1 MGVKMRKFIVTT
13 LALIVS
19 ITLPTLSTASD
30 AKSAFQSLGECERKF
45 VQDFLKAERYYHSS
59 IDGAWGKGT
68 EKAIV
73 KYANGRSVSNIIKRL
88 GKCLPG
94 GARLSNA
101 YSLMPKVSDNLRSY
115 HYKGNKNFA
124 PAYTSCLNELPN
136 LIETNKI
143 KVKSYNDI
151 VNLFVECLAG
161 KGQIRVEEK
170 VFNSILDEMEELGS
184 IYYY

>member
-1 MGVKMRKFIVTT
+1 MKVFIVTFF
-13 LALIVS
+13 ALS
-19 ITLPTLSTASD
+19 AFFMLPIQSTASE

-45 VQDFLKAERYYHSS
+45 VQDFLKVERYYHSS

-115 HYKGNKNFA
+115 HYEGNKNFA

-136 LIETNKI
+136 LLETNKI

-170 VFNSILDEMEELGS
+170 MFNTILDEMEELGS
-184 IYYY
+184 

>member
-1 MGVKMRKFIVTT
+1 MRKYIVTT
-13 LALIVS
+13 LAMIVS
-19 ITLPTLSTASD
+19 VTLPTLSTASE

-45 VQDFLKAERYYHSS
+45 VQDFLKVERYYHSS
-59 IDGAWGKGT
+59 IDGVWGKGT

-101 YSLMPKVSDNLRSY
+101 YSLRPKFSDKLRSNY
-115 HYKGNKNFA
+115 YSGNKNFA
-124 PAYTSCLNELPN
+124 PAYNSCLNELPN
-136 LIETNKI
+136 LTEANKI
-143 KVKSYNDI
+143 KIKSYNDI

-170 VFNSILDEMEELGS
+170 MLNTILDEIEELGS
-184 IYYY
+184 

>member
-1 MGVKMRKFIVTT
+1 MKAFILT
-13 LALIVS
+13 ALVLTVS
-19 ITLPTLSTASD
+19 LTLPILSAASE

-45 VQDFLKAERYYHSS
+45 VQDFLKVERYYHSS

-136 LIETNKI
+136 LLETYKI

-170 VFNSILDEMEELGS
+170 MFNAILDEMEKLGN
-184 IYYY
+184 

>member
-1 MGVKMRKFIVTT
+1 M
-13 LALIVS
+13 
-19 ITLPTLSTASD
+19 
-30 AKSAFQSLGECERKF
+30 
-45 VQDFLKAERYYHSS
+45 
-59 IDGAWGKGT
+59 
-68 EKAIV
+68 

-115 HYKGNKNFA
+115 HYEGNKNFA

-136 LIETNKI
+136 LLETNKI

-170 VFNSILDEMEELGS
+170 MFNTILDEMEELGS
-184 IYYY
+184 

>member
-1 MGVKMRKFIVTT
+1 MKAFIVT
-13 LALIVS
+13 ALVLTVS
-19 ITLPTLSTASD
+19 LPLPILSAASE

-45 VQDFLKAERYYHSS
+45 VQDFLKVERYYHSS

-73 KYANGRSVSNIIKRL
+73 KYANGRSVSNIIERL

-124 PAYTSCLNELPN
+124 PAYNSCLNELPN
-136 LIETNKI
+136 LVETNKI

-170 VFNSILDEMEELGS
+170 MFNTILDEMEELGS
-184 IYYY
+184 

>member
-1 MGVKMRKFIVTT
+1 MKAFIVTA
-13 LALIVS
+13 LALTVS
-19 ITLPTLSTASD
+19 LTLPILSAASE

-45 VQDFLKAERYYHSS
+45 VQDFLKVERYYHSS

-73 KYANGRSVSNIIKRL
+73 KYADGRSVSNIIKRL

-101 YSLMPKVSDNLRSY
+101 YSLRPNLSDNLHSM
-115 HYKGNKNFA
+115 HYTGNKNFT
-124 PAYTSCLNELPN
+124 PAYSSCLNELPN
-136 LIETNKI
+136 LLEANKI

-170 VFNSILDEMEELGS
+170 MFSTILDAIEELGS
-184 IYYY
+184 

>member
-1 MGVKMRKFIVTT
+1 MKAFIVT
-13 LALIVS
+13 ALVLTVS
-19 ITLPTLSTASD
+19 LTLPILSAASE

-45 VQDFLKAERYYHSS
+45 VQDFLKVERYYHSS

-73 KYANGRSVSNIIKRL
+73 KYANGRSVSNIIERL

-115 HYKGNKNFA
+115 HYEGNKNFD

-136 LIETNKI
+136 LLETNKI

-151 VNLFVECLAG
+151 VNLFVECLTG

-170 VFNSILDEMEELGS
+170 MFNTILDEMEELGS
-184 IYYY
+184 

>member
-1 MGVKMRKFIVTT
+1 MKAYIVTA
-13 LALIVS
+13 LALTVS
-19 ITLPTLSTASD
+19 LMLPIMSAASE

-45 VQDFLKAERYYHSS
+45 VQDFLKVERYYHSS

-136 LIETNKI
+136 LLETNKI

-161 KGQIRVEEK
+161 KGQLRVEEK
-170 VFNSILDEMEELGS
+170 MFNTILDEMEELGS
-184 IYYY
+184 